1 VLDSA
6 LDHAIVTLDLDGR
19 VTGWNCGAE
28 ASPGYP
34 AEEAIGPHRR
44 LLLTPEDRAEGVF
57 TFELCRALD
66 GGRATNERW
75 HLRRDGTR
83 FWASGAMLPITDRF
97 GETSGFLNIWR
108 DATETHAAAE
118 QRQLLL
124 SEMNH
129 RVKNTLA
136 TVRAVAAQTEHH
148 ARTPHDFAE
157 SFEAR
162 LLALARSNDLLI
174 RGGWKDV
181 PLRELVAG
189 VTAAYPDRFTVSGLP
204 VLLPAALV
212 VPLSLAFHELATNAA
227 KYGALSTS
235 EGRVAVGWRVHP
247 AGRDGPPHRDRLGG
261 ERRPRRRAARPPR
274 LRLRAAGARPAQP
287 RPDGDGVPPRGAA
300 LPAAPAAHPG
310 GAARRGSRDDDPP
323 TRERPDLAGPASRRG
338 RPLSRSARRRTTARP
353 CGPPRSP
360 SPGPGR
366 SCRPSRPRAPRLAT
380 PRRLCGPP
388 RWLCSVLREVA
399 GVILLRVGHCLS
411 PLYVGTPSRVR
422 MNKRELWWLV
432 QS

>member
-1 VLDSA
+1 MTCFDAPRAGSAPSLNGAARAPLASGRPPDGDADALRVEVERLRAVLDSA
-6 LDHAIVTLDLDGR
+6 LDHAIVTLDLEGR
-19 VTGWNCGAE
+19 VSGWNCGAE
-28 ASPGYP
+28 AITGYP
-34 AEEAIGPHRR
+34 AEEAIGRTGDF
-44 LLLTPEDRAEGVF
+44 LLTPEDRAEGVF

-247 AGRDGPPHRDRLGG
+247 AGRDGRRIEIDWEESGGPDVAPPD
-261 ERRPRRRAARPPR
+261 
-274 LRLRAAGARPAQP
+274 
-287 RPDGDGVPPRGAA
+287 
-300 LPAAPAAHPG
+300 
-310 GAARRGSRDDDPP
+310 RRGFGSELLEHGLHSHARTEMEFRPEGLRCRLHLPLTPVEPP
-323 TRERPDLAGPASRRG
+323 
-338 RPLSRSARRRTTARP
+338 
-353 CGPPRSP
+353 
-360 SPGPGR
+360 
-366 SCRPSRPRAPRLAT
+366 
-380 PRRLCGPP
+380 
-388 RWLCSVLREVA
+388 A
-399 GVILLRVGHCLS
+399 GVA
-411 PLYVGTPSRVR
+411 
-422 MNKRELWWLV
+422 
-432 QS
+432 